1 MQFASKL
8 IGQAVSETAAA
19 VERAQRFESMA
30 VGHIA
35 KATSLVMQSAGAM
48 VGGVLSA
55 DDAAAAQRGLGMI
68 GIAAGK
74 LLASKAATILAE
86 AGKLNGAV
94 STAKKALGAAS
105 DIFNGAKKLPA
116 VETALIRRQRTAL
129 PSISPKAAGGTSHL
143 LILHA
148 DNGET
153 FYFNLS
159 TAAYST
165 LKRSSDYSVASQE
178 RLTRRPA
185 LQAVARG
192 GETITL
198 PGVIWTAGKPGAGQ
212 LTKLRGIGFAQD
224 PVMLTTGY
232 GEVLG
237 RWYLTKV
244 DEEQDGLMSDG
255 APRKQTFTLEFS
267 RYGDDFTNI

>member
-1 MQFASKL
+1 MQNVYQVL
-8 IGQAVSETAAA
+8 GQAVGEVACAVERSKRFESAA
-19 VERAQRFESMA
+19 VE
-30 VGHIA
+30 HIA
-35 KATSLVMQSAGAM
+35 QATSLVTQVAGAI
-48 VGGVLSA
+48 VTGGLSPES
-55 DDAAAAQRGLGMI
+55 AAAVQRGLGVL
-68 GIAAGK
+68 GSAAGK
-74 LLASKAATILAE
+74 LLTNQAAPILA
-86 AGKLNGAV
+86 AARQLDGAV
-94 STAKKALGAAS
+94 STAKQVLGAPG
-105 DIFNGAKKLPA
+105 GAAQKQPV
-116 VETALIRRQRTAL
+116 VETALIRHQRMAS
-129 PSISPKAAGGTSHL
+129 PSISPVAAGGTSHL
-143 LILHA
+143 LILSA
-148 DNGET
+148 DGGAT

-212 LTKLRGIGFAQD
+212 LNKLREIGFAQV

-255 APRKQTFTLEFS
+255 APRKQTFTLEFG